1 MGSISR
7 VVLRSPASFYCLVSI
22 VMFIKWVMWFPI
34 MLIRY
39 GLSDALDAA
48 LTTPS
53 VGRPHT
59 EWQIGRTTIWRRM
72 SLLWHPQTH

>member
-1 MGSISR
+1 MGSIAR
-7 VVLRSPASFYCLVSI
+7 VVLRSPASFYCIVSI
-22 VMFIKWVMWFPI
+22 MMLIKWAMWFPI

-48 LTTPS
+48 LTTS
-53 VGRPHT
+53 AGHPHAQR
-59 EWQIGRTTIWRRM
+59 QIGLTTIWRRM